1 VNYNKSAARVLVFPT
16 ATITDI
22 DTVNFAN
29 ATLTIQNTNGQ
40 ATDTLRIVPTSL
52 VTVSGSNVRYLGT
65 VIGSFTGGTART
77 PLVFTFNNQ
86 TNAGRMQLV
95 LQAIGF
101 ADSSSN
107 PNLTSRSISV
117 EATDGAGG
125 KSTLQSKLVN
135 VVAGSSAAPVVGSIG
150 STVNYIKSAAR
161 VLVFP
166 TATITDVDTTLFTG
180 GTLTVTNTNGQAT
193 DTLAIVPTS
202 LVTLSGSNVL
212 YLGTVIG
219 SFTGGTATTPLVF
232 TFNNQTNAGRL
243 QLVLRAI
250 GFADSSSMP
259 VTTARSISV
268 EVTDGV
274 GGKSTL
280 QSKLVNVVAGSS
292 SAPVV
297 GSIGSTVTYAENAP
311 RVLVFSA
318 ATVTDTDTTL
328 FTGGTLTVTNT
339 NGQATDTLL
348 IVPTSLV
355 TVSGSNVLYLGTV
368 IGSFTGGAA
377 KTPLVFTFN
386 NQTYAGRLQLV
397 LRAIGFADSSST
409 PVTTARSITVE
420 VTDDVG
426 GKSVLQ
432 SKLVNVVA

>member
-1 VNYNKSAARVLVFPT
+1 MNYNKSAARVLVFPT

>member
-339 NGQATDTLL
+339 NGQATDTLA